1 MIDRSLSSS
10 QRLSR
15 SLPCP
20 RLEGRVDAVDGE
32 ALSFDEVLAELLPEH
47 FEVAGLHVSAVDGHD
62 AVLQIKQKR
71 YLIFTLETLKG
82 HDRTRNVLIISNNLN
97 PTPFAT

>member
-1 MIDRSLSSS
+1 MIDRSLSTS

-32 ALSFDEVLAELLPEH
+32 ALSFDEILAELLPEH
-47 FEVAGLHVSAVDGHD
+47 FEVTGLHVSAVDGND
-62 AVLQIKQKR
+62 AVLQM
-71 YLIFTLETLKG
+71 
-82 HDRTRNVLIISNNLN
+82 
-97 PTPFAT
+97 